1 MAYSS
6 SIPPAPTHILPA
18 TAVHLTSSSTS
29 AVQDPSPPVIPLD
42 TTPVTLTPYAGE
54 YFNIWKFQV
63 QCIFRSRHLLDIIE
77 GCEVFDPAAS
87 FAHRQYWLQH
97 DQQAMDILVQ
107 TMNRKYLHPFLNV
120 RSSREMWIQLLLHY
134 DKRATTTVHGL
145 QKKFFD
151 LKPVAGKGIR
161 SFLSEVNNVNDQL
174 RELDLS
180 KAFEEDALISKILSS
195 LPSDFLYFNS
205 AWDNTSEAEKTLLNL
220 SERLI
225 KEEDKLKHAA
235 QNPID
240 VTKSFYSC
248 SSPHRP
254 SILPNSNSHL
264 CTG

>member
-180 KAFEEDALISKILSS
+180 KAFEEDALMPLKIQLTSQNLSIVVPLLIVLLSCRIPIATYVLARSVLTLVTLLFLGLISLSHH
-195 LPSDFLYFNS
+195 LPSIPT
-205 AWDNTSEAEKTLLNL
+205 ALL
-220 SERLI
+220 
-225 KEEDKLKHAA
+225 
-235 QNPID
+235 
-240 VTKSFYSC
+240 
-248 SSPHRP
+248 
-254 SILPNSNSHL
+254 
-264 CTG
+264 